1 MDRSMMEKQQRRKQ
15 ILRDAMLLPVGSKE
29 REQKQM
35 QADRLLT
42 EIQKTSLSAKDTQL
56 LALASDLHDGEE

>member
-56 LALASDLHDGEE
+56 LALVSDLHDGEE